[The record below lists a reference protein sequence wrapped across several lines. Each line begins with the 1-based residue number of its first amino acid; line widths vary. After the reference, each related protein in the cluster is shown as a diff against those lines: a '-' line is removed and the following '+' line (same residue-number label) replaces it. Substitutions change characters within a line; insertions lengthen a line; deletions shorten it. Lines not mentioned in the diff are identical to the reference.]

1 MPNAIKFKPYYNND
15 QYTYSELPQFILN
28 EKQFEK
34 LSFSSK
40 LLFFVM
46 YNKDVNPYTKKT
58 TSTNEELYFSMTCDE
73 MMEAMN
79 VSKNTVKA
87 GKKELL
93 EHNLIFEISS
103 KGKKA
108 NLYRINKN
116 IPLENKNAV
125 YTNQAGESKFSF
137 IKVPHFLLHSHFNLP
152 WQSIFIYSL
161 IRHQMNISLKNA
173 ENGDREFVDAQSK
186 VYCNMS
192 NTTLGNKLNLKS
204 NTLKKYRNYLVDLNL
219 IKEKSVR
226 KNNNQ
231 SLINYYVYEPIAL
244 PIETK
249 ENVSKKH
256 YRLIIPTAKYDNL
269 KLFVKPAKTM
279 NNGQQVN
286 KLLETGQNLMSN
298 RSEFNA
304 HTGQNLRTNELSTS
318 ELYSNKQYKHMKHME
333 YQNTTNI
340 SDISNNNN
348 LIHFNTVPKHK
359 RTRKYPL
366 ALKAHIMKYSDQE
379 VNSFCNVINKGKSNI
394 NKALGTSYTIE
405 AVERDLINAVNDAA
419 GFGKT
424 NNKSQKQVERYLMG
438 AVKNVFVQHHER
450 INDTRIKEKNGTL
463 DVNYND
469 RNQSI
474 ELTPAWLEKR
484 EEYNAKEEREL
495 SEEDIRLRDDFL
507 NHLKER
513 WG

>member
-40 LLFFVM
+40 LLYFVM
-46 YNKDVNPYTKKT
+46 YNKDVNPYTKKNVG
-58 TSTNEELYFSMTCDE
+58 TNEELYFNMTCKE
-73 MMEAMN
+73 IMEVMN

-87 GKKELL
+87 CKKELL
-93 EHNLIFEISS
+93 ENNLIFEISS
-103 KGKKA
+103 KGKKS

-125 YTNQAGESKFSF
+125 YTNQAGESKFTF

-173 ENGDREFVDAQSK
+173 ENGDRKFVDAKSK

-192 NTTLGNKLNLKS
+192 NTTLGNKLNLKA
-204 NTLKKYRNYLVDLNL
+204 NTLKKYRNYLVGLNL

-256 YRLIIPTAKYDNL
+256 YRLIIPTAKYGNL

-279 NNGQQVN
+279 NNEQQVN
-286 KLLETGQNLMSN
+286 KSSVTGQNLMSN
-298 RSEFNA
+298 RSKFNT

-318 ELYSNKQYKHMKHME
+318 ELYSSKQYKHMKHME
-333 YQNTTNI
+333 NQNTTHI
-340 SDISNNNN
+340 SDVSNNNN

-366 ALKAHIMKYSDQE
+366 ALKAHIMKYSDQK
-379 VNSFCNVINKGKSNI
+379 VNSFCNVINKGKRNI

-419 GFGKT
+419 EFGKS
-424 NNKSQKQVERYLMG
+424 NNKSQEQMERYLMG

-450 INDTRIKEKNGTL
+450 INDTQIKVKNGTL

-474 ELTPAWLEKR
+474 ELTPVWLENR
-484 EEYNAKEEREL
+484 DEYNAKEETEL